1 MKILRYLWLLGTALP
16 ALLCTSCDDGLA
28 ESQPIPD
35 GMMEVC
41 VGASL
46 TRTVLDDDGL
56 TTSWVRRDRIAMWAL
71 SEGGTP
77 VFANSLFTFWANK
90 ADGSGGFFRGVV
102 PEMAVGTYD
111 YYAAYPLPALVDGL
125 RVSYDLPAVQDG
137 AWHGEYDILLATAT
151 APQLHDATRP
161 GNDVNEIGLRF
172 RHKVHAL
179 KITIPA
185 GRNRFGRGVSRLRIR
200 FPQPVAG
207 RLTWDLAN
215 PDAAPMMES
224 ASDAVTLEFPTPVG
238 EGDSFWVFIAPTDL
252 TGGEVLFTATDGEEY
267 AWPLASDGFGAC
279 PAGSITNVTLT
290 IPEVRPMSDYRLA
303 VDPAQLGEAV
313 TEINSIEGPSDWAF
327 PGLDLP
333 ARTEH
338 VTANADGSFSV
349 RIFADTGVA
358 FPAEVGMT
366 VASAHT
372 EGVEGRLGTGQCLTS
387 DVTAAGC
394 TIRAPYLFFENFAEV
409 PADNSSDEALILTP
423 WGLSGWSG
431 ARSGVQAH
439 TCIMANCHVS
449 THSGISNS
457 RSRGRVDT
465 PQLPI
470 RVGSTLSVSV
480 AFDMGYNAVTGAAGT
495 GAGNSWATCT
505 FGRTDTADS
514 AAVGADAGF
523 SQTTFSDRDVTSLSD
538 VNNLPDKL
546 TGQIVTGCGSTSRL
560 SWQVYSE
567 KRSWAATTTN
577 VTYRCHIDN
586 IRVTIVQ

>member
-1 MKILRYLWLLGTALP
+1 MKILRYFRLLGAALL

-28 ESQPIPD
+28 EPQPIPD

-71 SEGGTP
+71 SEAGTP

-102 PEMAVGTYD
+102 PEMAVGTYN

-137 AWHGEYDILLATAT
+137 AWHGEHDILLASAT

-207 RLTWDLAN
+207 RLTWDLTN
-215 PDAAPMMES
+215 PDAAPTMES

-279 PAGSITNVTLT
+279 PAGNITNVTLT
-290 IPEVRPMSDYRLA
+290 IPEVRPMSDYRLT

-313 TEINSIEGPSDWAF
+313 TRIDAIEGPSDWAF

-338 VTANADGSFSV
+338 VAANADGSFSV
-349 RIFADTGVA
+349 RIFADTGAA

-366 VASAHT
+366 VASANT

-387 DVTAAGC
+387 GVTATGC
-394 TIRAPYLFFENFAEV
+394 TVRAPYLFFENFAEV

-423 WGLSGWSG
+423 WGLPGWSG
-431 ARSGVQAH
+431 ARSGVLAH
-439 TCIMANCHVS
+439 TCIMANCHVAS
-449 THSGISNS
+449 HSGITDS

-465 PQLPI
+465 PCLPI
-470 RVGSTLSVSV
+470 RDGSSLSLTVS
-480 AFDMGYNAVTGAAGT
+480 FDMGYDTRNGVGAD
-495 GAGNSWATCT
+495 NSWATCT
-505 FGRTDTADS
+505 FGRTDTPQAA
-514 AAVGADAGF
+514 AAVGVDAAF
-523 SQTTFSDRDVTSLSD
+523 SQTLFSERAVTKFSDAND
-538 VNNLPDKL
+538 LPDKL
-546 TGQIVTGCGSTSRL
+546 TGQRVTGCGPTSRL
-560 SWQVYSE
+560 SWQIHTE
-567 KRSWAATTTN
+567 KRNGWLATTN

-586 IRVTIVQ
+586 IRVTIAQ

>member
-215 PDAAPMMES
+215 PDAAPTMES

-267 AWPLASDGFGAC
+267 AWPLASDGFGTC

-290 IPEVRPMSDYRLA
+290 IPEVRPMSDFRLA
-303 VDPAQLGEAV
+303 IDPAQLGEAV

-333 ARTEH
+333 TRTEH

-480 AFDMGYNAVTGAAGT
+480 AFDMGYNAETGAAGS